1 MRLATLIIAG
11 FFALSACDTPRLP
24 GWMGGAPPKIK
35 RLPGERYDV
44 LATETALKPD
54 ERAEEIPVDIPEQQ
68 ANENWTSINQAMT
81 VAHPGITGVED
92 SSSATIGEGYDFEQG
107 QAPSPIVAEG
117 YVYAMDAVG
126 NVSAHRAKDIDEVD
140 WVSTEGAAEDEPE
153 VLGGGLAYESGHVY
167 VTTGYGELFALD
179 AKNGKTKWRTT
190 VGAPVRGAPAVG
202 EGFVIVLTADNQTL
216 AFNAENGSPLWEHR
230 GIRETAG
237 FFSKTSPIMS
247 EGVIISAYSSGEI
260 VALRLNSGS
269 VIWADS
275 ISSPIKTHAA
285 AAFSGIDADPLV
297 QDGVVYV
304 VSAGGV
310 MMANALL
317 NGRPLWAQRIAAHQ
331 TPWAAGNAL
340 FVLTDQ
346 HEVAALFKR
355 DGAVRWV
362 NSLKQTDRGRD
373 ITPKLFG
380 PLLAGNAIVVVD
392 NDGSFIAFSP
402 RTGKKLRV
410 LDIPDGV
417 STSPIVADGILYLV
431 TDDATLHAFK

>member
-1 MRLATLIIAG
+1 MTALVALA
-11 FFALSACDTPRLP
+11 ACDTRLP
-24 GWMGGAPPKIK
+24 GWMGGDPPKVQ

-44 LATETALKPD
+44 MAAETELKPD
-54 ERAEEIPVDIPEQQ
+54 EAVLEIPVDVPDQQ
-68 ANENWTSINQAMT
+68 ANENWISINQAMT
-81 VAHPGITGVED
+81 VAHPGITGLED
-92 SSSATIGEGYDFEQG
+92 ASSARIGDGYEFKQK

-117 YVYAMDAVG
+117 NVYAMDAVG
-126 NVSAHRAKDIDEVD
+126 NVSAHSAEDIDD
-140 WVSTEGAAEDEPE
+140 IRWVSEEGAEEDEPE
-153 VLGGGLAYESGHVY
+153 LLGGGVVY
-167 VTTGYGELFALD
+167 ADGELFVTTGFGKVYALD
-179 AKNGKTKWRTT
+179 AKTGKTNWKISA
-190 VGAPVRGAPAVG
+190 GAPIRGAPAVS

-216 AFNAENGSPLWEHR
+216 AFDADDGKPLWEHR
-230 GIRETAG
+230 GIRESAG
-237 FFSKTSPIMS
+237 FFSRTSPIIS
-247 EGVIISAYSSGEI
+247 EGVVISAYSSGEV
-260 VALRLNSGS
+260 VALRLNAGS

-275 ISSPIKTHAA
+275 VSSPVKTRAA

-317 NGRPLWAQRIAAHQ
+317 NGRPLWAQPIAAHQ

-362 NSLKQTDRGRD
+362 TSLKRTDRGRD

-380 PLLAGNAIVVVD
+380 PILAGNAVIVVD
-392 NDGSFIAFSP
+392 NDGGFMAFSP
-402 RTGKKLRV
+402 RSGKKLRA
-410 LDIPDGV
+410 LDIPSGV
-417 STSPIVADGILYLV
+417 ATPPVVANGVLYLV
-431 TDDATLHAFK
+431 TDDARLHAFR

>member
-1 MRLATLIIAG
+1 MIGLLVV
-11 FFALSACDTPRLP
+11 SACETPRLP
-24 GWMGGAPPKIK
+24 GWAGGSPPKIE

-54 ERAEEIPVDIPEQQ
+54 DSAKEIPVDVPEQQ
-68 ANENWTSINQAMT
+68 ANDSWISINQVMIT
-81 VAHPGITGVED
+81 PHPGITGLEN
-92 SSSATIGEGYDFEQG
+92 SSSAAIGEGNTFKQG
-107 QAPSPIVAEG
+107 QAPSPIMAEG
-117 YVYAMDAVG
+117 TVYAMDAMGV
-126 NVSAHRAKDIDEVD
+126 VSAHDANDIDTIR
-140 WVSTEGAAEDEPE
+140 WVSSAGMEEDEPE
-153 VLGGGLAYESGHVY
+153 ILGGGLAYDNGTIY
-167 VTTGYGELFALD
+167 GTTGFGKLFALH
-179 AKNGKTKWRTT
+179 AKTGKMQWETT
-190 VGAPVRGAPAVG
+190 VGAPVRGAPAIA
-202 EGFVIVLTADNQTL
+202 EGFVVVLTADNQTL
-216 AFNAENGSPLWEHR
+216 AFNIENGAPLWEHR

-237 FFSKTSPIMS
+237 FFSRTSPVIS
-247 EGVIISAYSSGEI
+247 EGVVVSAYSSGEV
-260 VALRLNSGS
+260 VALRLNSGN

-275 ISSPIKTHAA
+275 VSSPVKTRAA

-317 NGRPLWAQRIAAHQ
+317 NGRPLWGQKIAAHQ
-331 TPWAAGNAL
+331 TPWAAGNVL
-340 FVLTDQ
+340 FVLTDE

-355 DGAVRWV
+355 DGTVRWV
-362 NSLKQTDRGRD
+362 SSLKQTDRGRD

-380 PLLAGNAIVVVD
+380 PLLAGNAVVVVD

-417 STSPIVADGILYLV
+417 ATAPIVANGVLYV
-431 TDDATLHAFK
+431 ITDDATLHAFK